1 MVSPRTTTPDALA
14 ADGPSPRLPGDADAP
29 GFLPHGGLERLLNL
43 LRADGRTVIGPTVID
58 GAIVYDEIADV
69 ADLPAGW
76 TDEQA
81 PGRYRLAPTGTDRWF
96 DFVVGPTSW
105 KRFTFPPRVP
115 LTTGRRIEGRVKF
128 HAVEPEAPR
137 LAFLGVRACE
147 IAALLVQD
155 RVLTGGPVTDADYAA
170 RRAAALIIAVECVA
184 PASTCF
190 CTSMGTG
197 PEVTSGFDLAL
208 TELDDGFVVRV
219 GSDSG
224 RFLAHRLGVRPATDA
239 QLDAARGAVAEA
251 RARIGD
257 PVPQEG
263 LPARLMAAAESP
275 HWAEIAER
283 CLACTN
289 CTLVCPTC
297 FCTSVTQA
305 SDLLGSESVSERTWD
320 SCFTLGFARV
330 AGGNFRPRVQ
340 DRYRQ
345 WLTHKYAGWWEQ
357 FGTSGCV
364 GCGRCITWCPVGIDV
379 REELMAI
386 APPLAETVPI
396 AVATAPA
403 ASLSPAPTPVA
414 SAPLARPEPLAV
426 EPALPE
432 IISTTVEVTDA
443 WPETNDTMTLRMLTD
458 DPSLLSGRP
467 GQFVMAALPAMA
479 AAPISVSRFHDDG
492 FELTI
497 RAAGAATRA
506 LCGLRR
512 GDSLGIRG
520 PMGRGWPVEAAVGHD
535 VVIVTGG
542 IGLAPLRP
550 LLDAVLRDRERFGAV
565 RLLYG
570 ARTPADRLYVEE
582 LSALAGRG
590 DLEFGVTV
598 DRAGPEWLGRVGI
611 VTTLFDQA
619 TWDGADAVA
628 FVCGPERMM
637 AATAAVLED
646 RGLTPDRIWVTME
659 RHMDCGVGLCG
670 HCQLGPKFVCR
681 DGPVFSLAE
690 LGDAF
695 AREGW

>member
-1 MVSPRTTTPDALA
+1 MVSPRPAPIA
-14 ADGPSPRLPGDADAP
+14 SEAP
-29 GFLPHGGLERLLNL
+29 GFLSRDGLDRLIGL
-43 LRADGRTVIGPTVID
+43 LRADGRAVVGPTVVD
-58 GAIVYDEIADV
+58 GAIVYDEV
-69 ADLPAGW
+69 AGVASLPAGL
-76 TDEQA
+76 TDDQA
-81 PGRYRLAPTGTDRWF
+81 PGRYRLQETGTDRLF
-96 DFVVGPTSW
+96 DYAVGPTSW

-115 LTTGRRIEGRVKF
+115 LITSRRIDGRVTF
-128 HAVEPEAPR
+128 QAIEPAPPR

-155 RVLTGGPVTDADYAA
+155 GVLLGGPVQDTDYAA
-170 RRAAALIIAVECVA
+170 RRAASIVIAVECVR

-197 PEVTSGFDLAL
+197 PEVTADFDLAL
-208 TELDDGFVVRV
+208 TELDDGFVVRI
-219 GSDSG
+219 GSDAG
-224 RFLAHRLGVRPATDA
+224 RFLAHRVEVVPATDA
-239 QLDAARGAVAEA
+239 QVAAARGAIAAA
-251 RARIGD
+251 RTTIGD
-257 PVPQEG
+257 PVQTDG

-275 HWAEIAER
+275 RWAEIAER

-305 SDLLGSESVSERTWD
+305 SDLAGSEAVSERSWD
-320 SCFTLGFARV
+320 SCFTVGFARV

-345 WLTHKYAGWWEQ
+345 WLTHKFAGWWEQ

-379 REELMAI
+379 RAELMAV
-386 APPLAETVPI
+386 APPLAETVPVAI
-396 AVATAPA
+396 APVAATPAAPA
-403 ASLSPAPTPVA
+403 AEAEIVTMPWMTVQVA
-414 SAPLARPEPLAV
+414 
-426 EPALPE
+426 
-432 IISTTVEVTDA
+432 DA
-443 WPETNDTMTLRMLTD
+443 WPETPDTTTLRLLTD
-458 DPSLLSGRP
+458 EPALLAGTP
-467 GQFVMAALPAMA
+467 GQFVMATLPAMA
-479 AAPISVSRFHDDG
+479 AAPISISRYHDDG

-506 LCGLRR
+506 LCSLRR
-512 GDSLGIRG
+512 GDPLGIRG
-520 PMGRGWPVEAAVGHD
+520 PMGRGWPVEAAIGTD

-550 LLDAVLRDRERFGAV
+550 LLDAVLRERDRFGAV

-570 ARTPADRLYVEE
+570 ARTPADRLYVAE
-582 LSALAGRG
+582 LSALAGRD
-590 DLEFGVTV
+590 DLEVASIV
-598 DRAGPEWLGRVGI
+598 DRAGPEWLGRVGV
-611 VTTLFDQA
+611 VTALFAQA
-619 TWDGADAVA
+619 SWDGRAATA

-637 AATAAVLED
+637 EATADVLGD
-646 RGLTPDRIWVTME
+646 RGVSRDRIWVTME

-681 DGPVFSLAE
+681 DGPVFSLAD

-695 AREGW
+695 GREGW